1 MPTDVDESSFA
12 EAAFGTAIATVEEL
26 SSVEAAMDIG
36 AAIGAAIGAT
46 ATEATATEA
55 SCPPS
60 CLYATPMVVA
70 VAAMLGATAAVSV
83 SADELGDQAFAA
95 WFGALVQYSAP
106 LQFTN
111 PAGPMHAFTLP
122 AVCESTCAPLLCKW
136 LRVDFY
142 QVVLHPN

>member
-1 MPTDVDESSFA
+1 M
-12 EAAFGTAIATVEEL
+12 GAIATVEEL

-95 WFGALVQYSAP
+95 WFGVLVQHSAP
-106 LQFTN
+106 LQFTK
-111 PAGPMHAFTLP
+111 PSRTHACFYLASGMRVNMRSIAVQVALCRLLP
-122 AVCESTCAPLLCKW
+122 G
-136 LRVDFY
+136 
-142 QVVLHPN
+142 

>member
-1 MPTDVDESSFA
+1 MGDVDESSFA
-12 EAAFGTAIATVEEL
+12 DAAFGTAIATVEEL

-70 VAAMLGATAAVSV
+70 VAAVLV

-95 WFGALVQYSAP
+95 WFGALVQYSAL
-106 LQFTN
+106 LQFT
-111 PAGPMHAFTLP
+111 
-122 AVCESTCAPLLCKW
+122 
-136 LRVDFY
+136 
-142 QVVLHPN
+142 